1 MANNIVSYIFL
12 GVVVVFIFMINSINL
27 KKNRAIHARA
37 VMLNLKDKHEK
48 NPDGITDEELGKAV
62 QAYNDAAS
70 EFNAAISSGVGT
82 ILNVMLRY
90 PEFEIVSV
98 ED

>member
-12 GVVVVFIFMINSINL
+12 GAVVAFIFMVNSINL

-48 NPDGITDEELGKAV
+48 NPDDVHEEDLCKAV
-62 QAYNDAAS
+62 QSYNDAADG
-70 EFNAAISSGVGT
+70 FNAAISSGVGAV
-82 ILNVMLRY
+82 LNLLLRY
-90 PEFEIVSV
+90 PTFETVRD
-98 ED
+98 EE

>member
-12 GVVVVFIFMINSINL
+12 GAVVVFIFMINTINL

-48 NPDGITDEELGKAV
+48 NPDDIAGEELDKAI
-62 QAYNDAAS
+62 QSYNDAAA
-70 EFNAAISSGVGT
+70 EFNAAISSGIGT
-82 ILNVMLRY
+82 VLNVLLRY
-90 PEFEIVSV
+90 PEFELVSV